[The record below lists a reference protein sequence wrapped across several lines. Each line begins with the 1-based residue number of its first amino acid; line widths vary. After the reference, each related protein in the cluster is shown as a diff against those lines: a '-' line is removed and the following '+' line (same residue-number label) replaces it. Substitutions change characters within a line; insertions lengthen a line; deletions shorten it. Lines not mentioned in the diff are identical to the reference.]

1 MEAERNS
8 VGIDPPFRS
17 FQGAAVKQ
25 IEPHITFNRRDLIR
39 FGGGAISAAAVMR
52 SGAALAQG
60 GGLLAQL
67 REKQVAR
74 VAFAAQPPYSELKPD
89 GSLSGIAPIVSQTIM
104 QRLGVPK
111 LEGITVTYAEI
122 IPGLMA
128 GRWDFIAACLAISG
142 TRCKQVSYADP
153 IVFDP
158 AVVAYLPSEVSDV
171 PNTVEA
177 IGKTGLKTGTIAG
190 LYALRQVQH
199 AIGANLTIFPDNA
212 ALIDGMINKRVQVAL
227 CSLTGFKLIQTM
239 RTTQFK
245 VSEPLT
251 DILIAGSGPA
261 FRQTDT
267 DLYQAF
273 QGEMRKMRQSGEI
286 AALNQQFGFTYV
298 REKYDAMTAERACEI
313 AS

>member
-1 MEAERNS
+1 MRIGA
-8 VGIDPPFRS
+8 
-17 FQGAAVKQ
+17 GAAVG
-25 IEPHITFNRRDLIR
+25 ISGI
-39 FGGGAISAAAVMR
+39 GGAR
-52 SGAALAQG
+52 AQG
-60 GGLLAQL
+60 SGLLAQL
-67 REKQVAR
+67 REKKTAR

-104 QRLGVPK
+104 QRLGVPQ

-128 GRWDFIAACLAISG
+128 GRWDFIAACLAI
-142 TRCKQVSYADP
+142 TPVRCKQVLYADP

-158 AVVAYLPSEVSDV
+158 AVVAYLPSETSDV
-171 PNTVEA
+171 PNNVEA

-190 LYALRQVQH
+190 LYALRQVQR
-199 AIGANLTIFPDNA
+199 AIGSNLTIFPDNA
-212 ALIDGMINKRVQVAL
+212 ALIDGLINKRVQVAL

-261 FRQTDT
+261 FRPADT
-267 DLYQAF
+267 DLYSAF
-273 QGEMRKMRQSGEI
+273 QVEMRKMRQSGEI
-286 AALNQQFGFTYV
+286 AALNEQFGFTYM